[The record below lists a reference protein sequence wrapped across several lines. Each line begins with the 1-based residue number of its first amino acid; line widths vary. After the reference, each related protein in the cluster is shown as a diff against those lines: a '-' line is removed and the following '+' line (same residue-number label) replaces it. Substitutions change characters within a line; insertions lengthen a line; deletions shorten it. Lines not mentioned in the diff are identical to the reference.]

1 MKSKLLPKCG
11 ITGYSGVLGRE
22 IIKNVNFRFIK
33 YKHDILDKK
42 KLEKWME
49 KNKFDLFLHLA
60 AVVPTKKVENNYFF
74 SKNVNLNG
82 TKNIVD
88 NLNKYHENLGWF
100 FFSSTSHVYTDSKY
114 KIAETKKINNCFSKY
129 GKTKYHAEK
138 YINKKLNKK
147 INRCI
152 GRIFSFSHPNQNSNF
167 FIPNILKKIRK
178 SNKKIITFKNV
189 DHERDFISTKD
200 ISKIINLLY
209 IKKRSGIYNI
219 GTGVSTNL
227 TDIIRILCKRYD
239 RKYKILYSRN
249 RTKLVADISKLKKEG
264 IKINSNIRSILQL
277 F

>member
-22 IIKNVNFRFIK
+22 IIKNINFRFIK

-42 KLEKWME
+42 KLDKWMK

-60 AVVPTKKVENNYFF
+60 AVVPTKKVEKNYFS

-88 NLNKYHENLGWF
+88 NLNKYHKNLGWF
-100 FFSSTSHVYTDSKY
+100 FFSSTSHVYTHSKY
-114 KIAETKKINNCFSKY
+114 KIVETKKINNCFSKY
-129 GKTKYHAEK
+129 GKTKYQAEK

-147 INRCI
+147 INCCI
-152 GRIFSFSHPNQNSNF
+152 GRIFSFSHPNQNASF
-167 FIPNILKKIRK
+167 FIPSILKKIRK
-178 SNKKIITFKNV
+178 SNKKIIIFKNV

-209 IKKRSGIYNI
+209 QKKRRGIYNI
-219 GTGVSTNL
+219 GTGKCTNL
-227 TDIIRILCKRYD
+227 IDVIRILCKRYD
-239 RKYKILYSRN
+239 RNYKILNIRN

-264 IKINSNIRSILQL
+264 IKINSNIRNILQL

>member
-11 ITGYSGVLGRE
+11 ITGYSGVLGSE
-22 IIKNVNFRFIK
+22 IIKNINFRFIK
-33 YKHDILDKK
+33 YKHDILNKK
-42 KLEKWME
+42 KLDKWMK

-60 AVVPTKKVENNYFF
+60 AVVPTKKVEKNYLS

-88 NLNKYHENLGWF
+88 NLNKYHKNLGWF
-100 FFSSTSHVYTDSKY
+100 FFSSTSHVYSNSKY
-114 KIAETKKINNCFSKY
+114 KIVETKKINNCFSKY

-147 INRCI
+147 INCCI
-152 GRIFSFSHPNQNSNF
+152 GRIFSYSHPNQNASF
-167 FIPNILKKIRK
+167 FIPSILRKIRK
-178 SNKKIITFKNV
+178 PNKKIVIFKNV
-189 DHERDFISTKD
+189 NHERDFISTKD

-209 IKKRSGIYNI
+209 QKKRRGIYNI
-219 GTGVSTNL
+219 GTGKCTNL
-227 TDIIRILCKRYD
+227 IDIIRILCKRYD
-239 RKYKILYSRN
+239 RNYKILNIRN

>member
-22 IIKNVNFRFIK
+22 IVKNINFNFIK

-60 AVVPTKKVENNYFF
+60 AVVPTKKVKNNYFS

-88 NLNKYHENLGWF
+88 NLNKYHKNLDWF
-100 FFSSTSHVYTDSKY
+100 FFSSTSHVYTHSKY
-114 KIAETKKINNCFSKY
+114 KIAENKKINNYFSKY
-129 GKTKYHAEK
+129 GKTKYLAEK

-147 INRCI
+147 INYCI
-152 GRIFSFSHPNQNSNF
+152 GRIFSFSHPNQDGSF
-167 FIPNILKKIRK
+167 FIPSILKKIRK
-178 SNKKIITFKNV
+178 ANKKTIIFRNV

-200 ISKIINLLY
+200 ISKVINLLY
-209 IKKRSGIYNI
+209 LKKRRGIYNI
-219 GTGVSTNL
+219 GTGKCTNL
-227 TDIIRILCKRYD
+227 IDIIRILCKRYN
-239 RKYKILYSRN
+239 RNYKILYSRN
-249 RTKLVADISKLKKEG
+249 STKLVADISKLKKEG
-264 IKINSNIRSILQL
+264 IKVSSNIRGILKL